1 MDLLFCSPGKL
12 IGKLPERFISFKIDS
27 REINKG
33 DIFVALK
40 GANFDGH
47 DFVNDAI
54 KNGAIGFVVEKN
66 IEIPEDLFKY
76 IVTSTSDFLLSIGSY
91 ARRVND
97 AKFVGITGSAGKTTT
112 KEMVYLVLSEK
123 YKVVKTPGNLNTEL
137 SLPIFLVDIL
147 GEKRDFVIAEM
158 GIQRVGDMEKLV
170 KIISPHLSVILNV
183 GDSHIE
189 FLGDR
194 EGVANEKF
202 KIINNSPE
210 LAVLNY
216 DDVLIRTLSN
226 NYCIDK
232 FFFGADDRA
241 DLSGRITFMNEVS
254 MEISLKYKGKLYSS
268 KYNFSGTSFFYDILA
283 AVSVGIKSDIDI
295 ADALNSIKH
304 FIPLKGR
311 GEILEL
317 PRGIKIIDETYNSN
331 PFSLKQAIERV
342 KNHKEYL
349 IIIVGDMLEL
359 GERSPELHRE
369 TGDVISSV
377 KPDSVISFGKYSKY
391 VVESLKKNG
400 LSNVFGFEDKKTITS
415 FINCIAIPEKSIIFI
430 KGSRGMNMEDF
441 VEVFKKRLNG
451 KV

>member
-12 IGKLPERFISFKIDS
+12 IGKLPEKFKSFKIDS

-47 DFVNDAI
+47 DFINNAI

-76 IVTSTSDFLLSIGSY
+76 IVTSTSDFLLSIGLY
-91 ARRVND
+91 ARRLND
-97 AKFVGITGSAGKTTT
+97 ANFIGITGSAGKTTT

-123 YKVVKTPGNLNTEL
+123 YEVVKTPGNLNTEL

-170 KIISPHLSVILNV
+170 KIINPHLSVILNV

-194 EGVANEKF
+194 ECVANEKF
-202 KIINNSPE
+202 KIINNNTE
-210 LAVLNY
+210 LAILNY

-226 NYCIDK
+226 NYCIGK
-232 FFFGADDRA
+232 FFFGTDDRA

-254 MEISLKYKGKLYSS
+254 MEISLNYKGKLYSS

-283 AVSVGIKSDIDI
+283 AISVGINFNVNII
-295 ADALNSIKH
+295 EALNLIKR

-311 GEILEL
+311 GEVIEL
-317 PRGIKIIDETYNSN
+317 PWGIKIIDETYNSN
-331 PFSLKQAIERV
+331 PFSLKQAIARV
-342 KNHKEYL
+342 KNHEEYL
-349 IIIVGDMLEL
+349 IVIVGDMLEL
-359 GERSPELHRE
+359 GEASPQLHRQS
-369 TGDVISSV
+369 GGIIASV
-377 KPDSVISFGKYSKY
+377 KPNKVIAFGKYSKF
-391 VVESLKKNG
+391 VLEGLNENG
-400 LSNVFGFEDKKTITS
+400 LRDVFGFEDRKMAIDFLNS
-415 FINCIAIPEKSIIFI
+415 IAIPEKSIIFI
-430 KGSRGMNMEDF
+430 KGSRGINMEDF
-441 VEVFKKRLNG
+441 IEIVKKRL
-451 KV
+451 